1 MKISNILATI
11 AIATVLTGCGD
22 KFLTAHST
30 GQAEAG
36 GEATEGAIVSY
47 LASAY
52 QILLFDSYANQNYNA
67 VFLLSDL
74 RSDDIYKG
82 GGDASDQA
90 WMGQLST
97 FTISANTSPTGLWSI
112 YFTGIQRSNN
122 TIIACQNAVGM
133 ESAPER
139 LARYDAEAHF
149 LRAYYT
155 HLLWKYYGNI
165 PYFEEPLSVDPYMTR
180 QMTADEVYN
189 EILED
194 LEVAAKE
201 GVLPMTSTELGR
213 TNRAAA
219 LMLRARVI
227 MYQKD
232 QARYA
237 QAASDMAAIISSG
250 AYQLFP
256 DFDAMWLEENEF
268 CSESIFESNQLDA
281 PTGGDQKDWGSGWHG
296 YGTNLPAFISPNGLE
311 DPSGVFKGGWGF
323 GPVRAECWDM
333 FEAGDVRRDASI
345 LDWRGVKYN
354 PRYQDTGFFQ
364 KKYAAREGYNPP
376 PGDQDLNYDNNLRIF
391 RYAETLLNY
400 AELVGVLGAS
410 PVSGIS
416 AQECMDAVRTR
427 AGLGSVPVSAESIK
441 AERRYEFFGEG
452 MRFWDL
458 IRWGDAEK
466 VLTETVNANGWNY
479 SRKFNPAKD
488 KYLPIPQH
496 EMDNTK
502 GFGEFELKQNN
513 GY

>member
-1 MKISNILATI
+1 MKISNILAAI

-90 WMGQLST
+90 FMGQMAT

-112 YFTGIQRSNN
+112 YFTGIQRCNN

-133 ESAPER
+133 EAAPER
-139 LARYDAEAHF
+139 LARYNAEAHF
-149 LRAYYT
+149 LRA
-155 HLLWKYYGNI
+155 
-165 PYFEEPLSVDPYMTR
+165 YFEEPLSVDPYMTR
-180 QMTADEVYN
+180 QMTADEVYG

-201 GVLPMTSTELGR
+201 GALQMTSAEVGR
-213 TNRAAA
+213 VNRAAA

-268 CSESIFESNQLDA
+268 CSESIFETNQLDA

-376 PGDQDLNYDNNLRIF
+376 PGDQDLNYDNNLRLF

-416 AQECMDAVRTR
+416 AQECMDAVRNR

-458 IRWGDAEK
+458 IRWGDAER
-466 VLTETVNANGWNY
+466 VLTETVNGNGWSY
-479 SRKFNPAKD
+479 TRKFDPAKD

>member
-1 MKISNILATI
+1 MKLYKIMAAALVGV
-11 AIATVLTGCGD
+11 VLTGCGD

-52 QILLFDSYANQNYNA
+52 QILLFDSYANQNYNG
-67 VFLLSDL
+67 VLLLSDV

-97 FTISANTSPTGLWSI
+97 FSISPTTSPTGLWSI
-112 YFTGIQRSNN
+112 YFTGIQRCNN
-122 TIIACQNAVGM
+122 TIIACENAVGM
-133 ESAPER
+133 EAAADR
-139 LARYDAEAHF
+139 LAQYNAEAHF

-180 QMTADEVYN
+180 QMTADEVYA

-194 LEVAAKE
+194 LEVATKDGA
-201 GVLPMTSTELGR
+201 LPMKSAVLGHA
-213 TNRAAA
+213 NHAAA

-227 MYQKD
+227 LYQKD
-232 QARYA
+232 QARYN
-237 QAASDMAAIISSG
+237 QAAADMASIINSQ
-250 AYQLFP
+250 AYSLFP

-333 FEAGDVRRDASI
+333 FEAGDVRREASI
-345 LDWRGVKYN
+345 LDWRNAKYN

-376 PGDQDLNYDNNLRIF
+376 PGDQDLNYDNNLRLF

-410 PVSGIS
+410 PVSGIT
-416 AQECMDAVRTR
+416 AQECMDAVRKR
-427 AGLGSVPVSAESIK
+427 AGLGSVPVTLESIK
-441 AERRYEFFGEG
+441 TERRCEFFGEG

-466 VLTETVNANGWNY
+466 VLTESVSGNGWSY
-479 SRKFNPAKD
+479 DRKFDPAKD
-488 KYLPIPQH
+488 KYLPIPQS

>member
-1 MKISNILATI
+1 MKLNRLFLILAI
-11 AIATVLTGCGD
+11 VGLVSSCGD
-22 KFLTAHST
+22 QFLTAHST
-30 GQAEAG
+30 GKAEAG

-67 VFLLSDL
+67 VLLMSDV

-90 WMGQLST
+90 WMGQMAE
-97 FTISANTSPTGLWSI
+97 FTVSANTSPTGLWSI
-112 YFTGIQRSNN
+112 YFTGIQRCNN
-122 TIIACQNAVGM
+122 TIIACENAVGM
-133 ESAPER
+133 EAAPER
-139 LARYDAEAHF
+139 LAQYNAEAHF

-155 HLLWKYYGNI
+155 HLLWKFYGNI
-165 PYFEEPLSVDPYMTR
+165 PYFEEPLSVDPYMTK
-180 QMTADEVYN
+180 QLTADQVYE

-194 LEVAAKE
+194 LEVAAAD
-201 GVLPMTSTELGR
+201 GVLPMTSSVIGHA
-213 TNRAAA
+213 NRAAA

-227 MYQKD
+227 LYQND
-232 QARYA
+232 AARYDR
-237 QAASDMAAIISSG
+237 AAADMAAIISSG
-250 AYQLFP
+250 AYRLFD

-268 CSESIFESNQLDA
+268 CCESIFESNQLDA

-311 DPSGVFKGGWGF
+311 DPNGVFKGGWGF
-323 GPVRAECWDM
+323 GPVRAEAWEM
-333 FEAGDVRRDASI
+333 FEDGDIRRDASI
-345 LDWRGVKYN
+345 LDWRDAKYN
-354 PRYQDTGFFQ
+354 KRHQDTGFFQ

-376 PGDQDLNYDNNLRIF
+376 PGDQDLNYDNNLRLF

-400 AELVGVLGAS
+400 AELVGVLGVS
-410 PVSGIS
+410 PVNGIT
-416 AQECMDAVRTR
+416 AQECLDAVRTR
-427 AGLGSVPVSAESIK
+427 AGLASVPVSLENLK
-441 AERRYEFFGEG
+441 KERRYEFFGEG

-466 VLTETVNANGWNY
+466 VLSESVDGGTWNY
-479 SRKFNPAKD
+479 TRSFSMGKD

-496 EMDNTK
+496 EIDNTK
-502 GFGEFELKQNN
+502 GFGEFELKQNP